1 MIPKTSQGIAD
12 IASSTRTVA
21 STFHASRHHTRCSD
35 HRLCMPHLSCPEGDS
50 QKTVTP
56 SAMSQAMTDSVE
68 KGHSVWKEFQRRRNG
83 ILVNLEYV
91 VKCELTS
98 IANELEEE
106 NAGLLQRNFDS
117 LHRNK
122 VIVSTQKDSISK
134 SLKLSGLRH
143 RQSTPSL
150 KRSTLASTIQPQG
163 EKAGYNR
170 QRLPTLTK
178 QKLA

>member
-1 MIPKTSQGIAD
+1 
-12 IASSTRTVA
+12 
-21 STFHASRHHTRCSD
+21 
-35 HRLCMPHLSCPEGDS
+35 MPHLSCPEGDS

-122 VIVSTQKDSISK
+122 VIVSNQRDSISK
-134 SLKLSGLRH
+134 AHWLCMPHLNSPENGGH
-143 RQSTPSL
+143 
-150 KRSTLASTIQPQG
+150 A
-163 EKAGYNR
+163 
-170 QRLPTLTK
+170 QRLGKPEHMAPGFTNDGRPV
-178 QKLA
+178 A